1 MNDDLQPLK
10 NRLRWLNRSILV
22 LGVLILLGLIVW
34 AVVGLRKPT
43 PGTESTV
50 IHPASSAS
58 NVAARAAS
66 AVAAAAPKPAMSTA
80 QQERAAAAAM
90 DALSAASAPKTAA
103 ATASQTAGVTS
114 AAAPTQS
121 VSAPTPAPTAV
132 VETAS
137 SAATAVAPSKPVAK
151 PVVKPKPAQ
160 HKSAVQ
166 ARTEPA
172 RAAATTAMPK
182 RVGAVG
188 VCRSAGWYVQ
198 VGAFGK
204 QQSID
209 RLASKLHRAGY
220 TQVCVA
226 AQQVRGLHLFYVGP
240 YKNAAS
246 ARDAK
251 APLHK
256 LTGAEGIMRKLG

>member
-1 MNDDLQPLK
+1 LNDDLQPLK

-58 NVAARAAS
+58 NRAARAAS
-66 AVAAAAPKPAMSTA
+66 AVAAAAPKLAMSTA

-103 ATASQTAGVTS
+103 TASQAARVAS
-114 AAAPTQS
+114 AAAPTQTA
-121 VSAPTPAPTAV
+121 SAPAPAPTAV

-137 SAATAVAPSKPVAK
+137 SAVTAAAPSKPVAK
-151 PVVKPKPAQ
+151 PVAKPKPEQ
-160 HKSAVQ
+160 HKPAVQ

-172 RAAATTAMPK
+172 RAAATPAKPK

-188 VCRSAGWYVQ
+188 VCRTAGWYVQ

-240 YKNAAS
+240 YRNAAS

-256 LTGAEGIMRKLG
+256 LTGAEGILRKLG